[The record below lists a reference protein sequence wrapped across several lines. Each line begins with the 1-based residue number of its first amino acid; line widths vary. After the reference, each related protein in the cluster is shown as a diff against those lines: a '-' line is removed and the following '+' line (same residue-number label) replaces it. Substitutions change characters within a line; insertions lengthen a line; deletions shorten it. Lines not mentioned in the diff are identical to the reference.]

1 MTAASILREPD
12 AVGAERCPTC
22 GGAVETPY
30 CPTCGEQRATDRHYS
45 LRHLGEELFE
55 TLFHADGRAIRT
67 FRALIARPGALTAAY
82 MRGER
87 KPYVAPLQLF
97 FLANIVFFVWVGI
110 THINTF
116 STPLQFH
123 VGGMFYSGLAHRLV
137 DARLAAR
144 HLTYDS
150 YAATFDHAATLQAK
164 SLIILMVPM
173 LALVTMLVTLPRRRS
188 VTQHVVFAL
197 HTMTVTL
204 LFIMAIS
211 LVLGLAESAF
221 VHAGVVARWQLWD
234 QLSALAIMIALGAY
248 THRALRRAYGLSS
261 TDATVRAVLFTLAF
275 IPTVFLYRGVLF
287 FTTFY
292 TT

>member
-1 MTAASILREPD
+1 
-12 AVGAERCPTC
+12 
-22 GGAVETPY
+22 
-30 CPTCGEQRATDRHYS
+30 
-45 LRHLGEELFE
+45 
-55 TLFHADGRAIRT
+55 
-67 FRALIARPGALTAAY
+67 

-97 FLANIVFFVWVGI
+97 FLANIVFFVWVGV

-116 STPLQFH
+116 STPLKFH
-123 VGGMFYSGLAHRLV
+123 VQGMFYSGLAHRLV
-137 DARLAAR
+137 DARVAAR
-144 HLTYDS
+144 HITYDS

-188 VTQHVVFAL
+188 ATHHFVFAL

-221 VHAGVVARWQLWD
+221 MHAGVAA
-234 QLSALAIMIALGAY
+234 SS
-248 THRALRRAYGLSS
+248 RRS
-261 TDATVRAVLFTLAF
+261 TRREKCRSKATATTTATAF
-275 IPTVFLYRGVLF
+275 
-287 FTTFY
+287 
-292 TT
+292 